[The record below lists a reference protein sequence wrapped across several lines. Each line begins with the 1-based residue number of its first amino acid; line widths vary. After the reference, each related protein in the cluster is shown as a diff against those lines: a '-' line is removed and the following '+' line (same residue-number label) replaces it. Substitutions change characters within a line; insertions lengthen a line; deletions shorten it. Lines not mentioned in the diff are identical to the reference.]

1 MQKKVIRI
9 YILFTMQSCGLT
21 CCCCP
26 QVRNGGHYSVPA
38 RPSRWMWDKFK
49 DDVHFYFMLVT
60 SSLELDNEETKW
72 LISSSC
78 RPPSPW
84 EPASSSPTC
93 STATPSSAPFPRT
106 TIPRSGSTTQTP
118 SPGDTKAPNP
128 PTPLLYQYIGLNKK
142 APTPG

>member
-1 MQKKVIRI
+1 MDVIVNHCFRSPVTMTVFSSLRGVLSARNIIQTQVSKYTKNDYLILNKKQKKVIKI

-60 SSLELDNEETKW
+60 SSLTLDDE
-72 LISSSC
+72 
-78 RPPSPW
+78 
-84 EPASSSPTC
+84 
-93 STATPSSAPFPRT
+93 
-106 TIPRSGSTTQTP
+106 
-118 SPGDTKAPNP
+118 DM
-128 PTPLLYQYIGLNKK
+128 
-142 APTPG
+142 